1 MFGACICH
9 YFLNMQYMRLQ
20 IKINK
25 INYIYRPNLLYTN
38 PVVGKIPT
46 RQNPDFRPTFPTWR
60 RFHVIKDI
68 AFLKPVNRA
77 ELLTD

>member
-1 MFGACICH
+1 
-9 YFLNMQYMRLQ
+9 MQYMRLQ

-46 RQNPDFRPTFPTWR
+46 RQNPDFFPLQNPTTFDKIG
-60 RFHVIKDI
+60 FFFYKNGKISAKKV
-68 AFLKPVNRA
+68 
-77 ELLTD
+77 